1 MDRLKR
7 SLKESIRKKQYGPAV
22 YRPNQWAN
30 DEAAVKNGICSFHV
44 KYLGCA
50 QVYESRGL
58 HVCEDALRMLKSQRR
73 RVRSVLFISGDR
85 LRVVADETKELLV
98 DQTIEKVSFC
108 APDRSSDRGFSYICR
123 DGATRR
129 WMCHGFIATRDSG
142 PDQLVTGERL
152 SHAVGVAFGLCLER
166 KQRRDSESSTPE
178 LYELAPGADTGLGAF
193 RRASITERLTDPQ
206 DCKPA
211 EPVPLR
217 SVTNPFAVER
227 PHAPTTILERQG
239 SLRIQGRH
247 KQAEVSA
254 FKRQHS
260 LKLDDLPSTQQRV
273 NETTSDEAPSG
284 RDTSTTEAPARA
296 PVARG
301 RLMSLPYG
309 GSPSPEG
316 RTDLESGRP
325 GRFSTERPRQ
335 MSLAGTTPLFD
346 MAPIAEVPTSADNQ
360 EGNVTLL
367 CRELAH
373 GLSQLSGNQQRSGAA
388 TDATPRPDDWLNSL
402 TNGPALAAAAAPHRR
417 GRSPSLA
424 SDALISSSVPW
435 SAAPAP
441 AAAPWPAAAPA
452 PAAPA
457 TNPFVGPAAVT
468 DAKPFELQM

>member
-1 MDRLKR
+1 MQ
-7 SLKESIRKKQYGPAV
+7 SLSLEMGPLDM
-22 YRPNQWAN
+22 NWAIN
-30 DEAAVKNGICSFHV
+30 IHV
-44 KYLGCA
+44 
-50 QVYESRGL
+50 
-58 HVCEDALRMLKSQRR
+58 
-73 RVRSVLFISGDR
+73 
-85 LRVVADETKELLV
+85 
-98 DQTIEKVSFC
+98 
-108 APDRSSDRGFSYICR
+108 
-123 DGATRR
+123 
-129 WMCHGFIATRDSG
+129 G

-178 LYELAPGADTGLGAF
+178 LYELAPGSDTGLGAF

-273 NETTSDEAPSG
+273 NEATSDE
-284 RDTSTTEAPARA
+284 
-296 PVARG
+296 V
-301 RLMSLPYG
+301 
-309 GSPSPEG
+309 
-316 RTDLESGRP
+316 
-325 GRFSTERPRQ
+325 
-335 MSLAGTTPLFD
+335 
-346 MAPIAEVPTSADNQ
+346 APIAEVPTSADHQ

-402 TNGPALAAAAAPHRR
+402 TNGPALAAAAAPHRTR
-417 GRSPSLA
+417 PLTVSGLLTRSSPAPS
-424 SDALISSSVPW
+424 PGQPP
-435 SAAPAP
+435 PAP

-457 TNPFVGPAAVT
+457 TNPFVGPAAAT